1 LKQGMIKYS
10 AHHKAQSRTGNAK
23 FISEINKAKVINL
36 IRDSDGISRAALAK
50 KIGISA
56 PTVSRIVEILIRE
69 GLATETG
76 MGVSNGGR
84 RPTLLKFSGV
94 DNFII
99 GIDLGT
105 TDIFGVLTDLDARVI
120 AEIKRPTRVEEGFS
134 RVMERTSD
142 IINELRNHLGE
153 KKSKVRGIGMA
164 IAGLINRER
173 DIVEFSP
180 NFNWH
185 NVDVRTA
192 LPQAREIPVVFDN
205 VTRVMALG
213 EMWYGAGRNYRNFI
227 MVNVGFGIGAGII
240 VQGSPLYGLRGL
252 AGELGHITLD
262 KDSDVQCGCG
272 NFGCLEA
279 LSSGN
284 AIAKAAQKELRS
296 GTVSILSEMCN
307 KDPSRVTAEMVAN
320 AAKQGDSLAWTIF
333 DRAAE
338 YLGLGIAGVINLF
351 NPEAV
356 FIGGGVAQAGDILF
370 NRVRK
375 TVNARGLRTTASDVT
390 ILPASFGSRAAV
402 MGAIS
407 LILSGIV
414 NLGSELTHFLSPG
427 LGGPAVQSH
436 RSEGI

>member
-1 LKQGMIKYS
+1 MIRYG
-10 AHHKAQSRTGNAK
+10 AHQKAQTRTGNAK
-23 FISEINKAKVINL
+23 FISEINKVKVTNL

-50 KIGISA
+50 KNGISA
-56 PTVSRIVEILIRE
+56 PTVSRIVETLIRE
-69 GLATETG
+69 GLVTETG

-105 TDIFGVLTDLDARVI
+105 TDIFGVLTDLNAKVI
-120 AEIKRPTRVEEGFS
+120 AEVKRPTRVEEGFS
-134 RVMERTSD
+134 RIMERTSD
-142 IINELRNHLGE
+142 LIDELRNHLGE
-153 KKSKVRGIGMA
+153 KKGKVRGIGMA

-180 NFNWH
+180 NFKWH
-185 NVDVRTA
+185 SVDVRAA
-192 LPQAREIPVVFDN
+192 LPQASEIPVVFDN

-240 VQGSPLYGLRGL
+240 VQGSPLYGLKGL
-252 AGELGHITLD
+252 AGEFGHIILE

-284 AIAKAAQKELRS
+284 AIAKAAQKELQ
-296 GTVSILSEMCN
+296 GGAVSILSEMCSG
-307 KDPSRVTAEMVAN
+307 DPSRLTAEMVAN

-375 TVNARGLRTTASDVT
+375 TVNARALSKTASDAT
-390 ILPASFGSRAAV
+390 ILPASFGPRAAV

-407 LILSGIV
+407 LILSGVV
-414 NLGSELTHFLSPG
+414 NLGFEQTHFLSRG
-427 LGGPAVQSH
+427 
-436 RSEGI
+436 

>member
-1 LKQGMIKYS
+1 MIKYGI
-10 AHHKAQSRTGNAK
+10 HQKAYTRTGNAK
-23 FISEINKAKVINL
+23 FISEINKIKVTNL
-36 IRDSDGISRAALAK
+36 IRDSDGISRAELAIK
-50 KIGISA
+50 SGISA
-56 PTVSRIVEILIRE
+56 PTVSRIVEALMRE
-69 GLATETG
+69 GLVMESG

-84 RPTLLKFSGV
+84 RPTLLKFTGV

-105 TDIFGVLTDLDARVI
+105 TDIYGVLTDLDARVI
-120 AEIKRPTRVEEGFS
+120 AEVKRPTRVDEGFS
-134 RVMERTSD
+134 RVMKRTSD
-142 IINELRNHLGE
+142 LINELRDHLGG
-153 KKSKVRGIGMA
+153 KKGKVRGIGLA

-185 NVDVRTA
+185 NVNVRAA
-192 LPQAREIPVVFDN
+192 LPQAGEIPIVFDN

-213 EMWYGAGRNYRNFI
+213 EMWYGSGRNYRNFV

-240 VQGSPLYGLRGL
+240 IQGRPLYGLKGL
-252 AGELGHITLD
+252 AGEFGHIILE
-262 KDSDVQCGCG
+262 KDSRVQCGCG

-279 LSSGN
+279 LSSGS
-284 AIAKAAQKELRS
+284 AIAKAAQRELL
-296 GTVSILSEMCN
+296 GGAVSILTDMCGG
-307 KDPSRVTAEMVAN
+307 DPSRLTAEMVAK

-338 YLGLGIAGVINLF
+338 YLGLGIAGIINLF

-375 TVNARGLRTTASDVT
+375 TVNARALSKTAADVT
-390 ILPASFGSRAAV
+390 ILPASFGPKAAV
-402 MGAIS
+402 MGALS
-407 LILSGIV
+407 LILSGVV
-414 NLGSELTHFLSPG
+414 NLGLERPLTYASE
-427 LGGPAVQSH
+427 
-436 RSEGI
+436 